1 MKKIKLIIFTLVM
14 LCGLTALAQ
23 KPNRII
29 IFNGY
34 FFNELPAA
42 VKNSGT
48 PQDMKMFFIETPMKQ
63 RLSECI
69 LLLWN
74 SPKNLCNMQYRLKV

>member
-1 MKKIKLIIFTLVM
+1 MARRSFEISVVSRQLAATWYNQISQTIMKKIKLIIFTLVM

-48 PQDMKMFFIETPMKQ
+48 PQDMNYIK
-63 RLSECI
+63 
-69 LLLWN
+69 
-74 SPKNLCNMQYRLKV
+74 